1 MKLPQPAHILAF
13 FLLLFGCTGPNIPA
27 PPAAPNAIAPVD
39 VAKVCGQVKDIDQA
53 ALASAIAAL
62 PADSP
67 IIAAMGDYK
76 RMRDEARAC
85 QRAAQIEK

>member
-1 MKLPQPAHILAF
+1 MRAIALVAMALMLAACLDLPS
-13 FLLLFGCTGPNIPA
+13 
-27 PPAAPNAIAPVD
+27 PPAAPGAIAAVD
-39 VAKVCGQVKDIDQA
+39 VGKVCGQIKDIDQS

-85 QRAAQIEK
+85 AAAAK